1 MRFPLIKR
9 DPFLQTK
16 SLVQALRLFI
26 EQTDGVLV
34 DELLDPTPQVK
45 PRLLASIEYLAEE
58 AKLNK
63 RDPLEHTRA
72 SEQALRLFN
81 EQADEIWVVEL
92 LVLTPQERRRLLAST
107 TYL

>member
-1 MRFPLIKR
+1 MFQRT
-9 DPFLQTK
+9 FLLPGQFDK
-16 SLVQALRLFI
+16 SD
-26 EQTDGVLV
+26 TDLGSAEVLEV
-34 DELLDPTPQVK
+34 PQER

-81 EQADEIWVVEL
+81 EQTDEVLVVEL
-92 LVLTPQERRRLLAST
+92 LDPTPQERPRLLASRE
-107 TYL
+107 YVFH

>member
-16 SLVQALRLFI
+16 LLVQALRLFI

-34 DELLDPTPQVK
+34 DELLVP
-45 PRLLASIEYLAEE
+45 
-58 AKLNK
+58 
-63 RDPLEHTRA
+63 
-72 SEQALRLFN
+72 
-81 EQADEIWVVEL
+81 
-92 LVLTPQERRRLLAST
+92 TPQERPRLLAST